1 MVNRVIWIVLDSVGM
16 GELPDAAEYGDT
28 GANTILHTV
37 QANHGLM
44 LPNLQR
50 LGYGNIDGMQG
61 IESVEAPI
69 GAFGRLQEISRGK
82 DTTTG
87 HWEMVGIHTT
97 QPFPTYPNGFP
108 ESIMQDFL
116 RETGLK
122 GYLGNCVASGTQII
136 AELGDEHIRTGYPI
150 IYTSAD
156 SVFQIAACEDV
167 IPPERLYDI
176 CRTARRILVGT
187 HDVARVIAR
196 PFVLNPEW
204 EEAKCHDTKEGDM
217 KNGDTIPKYLRTSNR
232 RDFSR
237 KPKED
242 NLLSYMKSADMNV
255 AAVGKIEDIF
265 DKVGITEAVHT
276 KDNMD
281 GMNRTIEYMQ
291 TVPDGLIFTN
301 LVEFD
306 SKWGHRRDAAGY
318 GKGLEAFDRRL
329 PEIIEKMTEQD
340 VLLITA
346 DHGCD
351 PTFRGTDH
359 TREYVPM
366 LWYSKEETFQH
377 GRNLHTGISFAT
389 MGQTIAD
396 IFGLKALQIGTSLR
410 TVLFEV

>member
-1 MVNRVIWIVLDSVGM
+1 MVQIMVNRVIWIVLDSVGM
-16 GELPDAAEYGDT
+16 GELPDASEFGDA

-37 QANHGLM
+37 QVNHGLL
-44 LPNLQR
+44 LPNLQK

-69 GAFGRLQEISRGK
+69 GAYGRLQEISRGK

-108 ESIMQDFL
+108 ESVIQAFL
-116 RETGLK
+116 QETGLG

-136 AELGDEHIRTGYPI
+136 EELGDEHIRTGYPI
-150 IYTSAD
+150 LYTSAD

-167 IPPERLYDI
+167 IPPERLYEI
-176 CRTARRILVGT
+176 CQIARRILVGE
-187 HDVARVIAR
+187 HNVARVIAR
-196 PFVLNPEW
+196 PFVLNPDWDES
-204 EEAKCHDTKEGDM
+204 KRDGTKKG
-217 KNGDTIPKYLRTSNR
+217 TVIPKYLRTSNR

-237 KPKED
+237 KPQED
-242 NLLSYMKSADMNV
+242 NLLSYMKIAGMNV

-265 DKVGITEAVHT
+265 DKVGITEAIHT

-281 GMNRTIEYMQ
+281 GMDRTIEYMRAIS
-291 TVPDGLIFTN
+291 DGLIFTN

-306 SKWGHRRDAAGY
+306 SKWGHRRDAVGY
-318 GKGLEAFDRRL
+318 GMGLEAFDRRL
-329 PEIIEKMTEQD
+329 PEVMEEMTEQD
-340 VLLITA
+340 LLVITA

-366 LWYSKEETFQH
+366 LWYSKAKAFQS
-377 GRNLHTGISFAT
+377 GRNLHTGISFVVI
-389 MGQTIAD
+389 GQTIAD
-396 IFGLKALQIGTSLR
+396 ILGVKALPIGTSLR
-410 TVLFEV
+410 TELFGI